1 MKYTKLINK
10 KEFDTLTK
18 TEKIKAICQD
28 VIDRLKAKNIIASTG
43 NFLSYTYKVDKNTIN
58 SFNNSNEYCEVCA
71 KGALFCAWVGNFN
84 EFSGVASFNNRFT
97 EYEDFDF
104 SKIPGLLEIFGQ
116 KLLDKIEIAF
126 ELNQKLAW
134 IYDLDMEEKDNLVD
148 YFENFDVDHERLIAI
163 MEHLV
168 DNDGKF
174 NV

>member
-58 SFNNSNEYCEVCA
+58 
-71 KGALFCAWVGNFN
+71 
-84 EFSGVASFNNRFT
+84 SFNNRFT